1 MLLLQEQRESPPGR
15 GTEGAGELLAARSV
29 KPLEGEVGEPSPE
42 Q

>member
-15 GTEGAGELLAARSV
+15 GTGGAGELLATSSV
-29 KPLEGEVGEPSPE
+29 KPLEGQVGEPSPD